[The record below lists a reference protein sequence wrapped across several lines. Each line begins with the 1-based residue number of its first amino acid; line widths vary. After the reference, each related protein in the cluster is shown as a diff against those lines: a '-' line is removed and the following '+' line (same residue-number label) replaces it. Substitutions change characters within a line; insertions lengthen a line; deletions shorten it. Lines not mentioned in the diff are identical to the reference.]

1 MVLDAATNRFGMR
14 DDPLLFAVLFL
25 VTMTAVVTIV
35 LQVASRTGAQLD
47 AAEAALR
54 ASEAQLRMR
63 TVELERSNRDLEQFA
78 YVASHDL
85 QEPLRMVTGFTQLL
99 QQRYEGRLDSDAD
112 EFIGYTLSG
121 VKRMHDL
128 IQELLEYARV
138 GTRGGAFRPTNLNPA
153 LRQVLEMMD
162 VTISEAG
169 ATVTSD
175 ELPVVVCDVNQI
187 ERVFQNL
194 VGNAIKFRGE
204 VPPEVH
210 IGVRSTDSGWEFC
223 VRDNGMGIAPE
234 DSERVFKLFERLAS
248 GERYSG
254 TGMGLTISKRIVE
267 RHGGTMWVEET
278 PGGGA
283 TIAFTLARLEP
294 SQPDV
299 A

>member
-1 MVLDAATNRFGMR
+1 MARGDR
-14 DDPLLFAVLFL
+14 
-25 VTMTAVVTIV
+25 
-35 LQVASRTGAQLD
+35 
-47 AAEAALR
+47 AL
-54 ASEAQLRMR
+54 
-63 TVELERSNRDLEQFA
+63 TV
-78 YVASHDL
+78 
-85 QEPLRMVTGFTQLL
+85 
-99 QQRYEGRLDSDAD
+99 
-112 EFIGYTLSG
+112 
-121 VKRMHDL
+121 
-128 IQELLEYARV
+128 
-138 GTRGGAFRPTNLNPA
+138 NP
-153 LRQVLEMMD
+153 
-162 VTISEAG
+162 AG